1 MKLGFDLFL
10 DLVDLG
16 GTQWGNLGQAQ
27 VLCVTYTRKQVG
39 SLTIQVGSLTIE
51 SELFRNGHTIAT
63 LRLSKLPGT
72 MNSDIFS
79 GSLAHLGYV
88 TSWFLAF
95 LRLNVR
101 IGA

>member
-1 MKLGFDLFL
+1 MTPTGWG
-10 DLVDLG
+10 G

-27 VLCVTYTRKQVG
+27 VLCVTYTRK
-39 SLTIQVGSLTIE
+39 QVGSLTIE